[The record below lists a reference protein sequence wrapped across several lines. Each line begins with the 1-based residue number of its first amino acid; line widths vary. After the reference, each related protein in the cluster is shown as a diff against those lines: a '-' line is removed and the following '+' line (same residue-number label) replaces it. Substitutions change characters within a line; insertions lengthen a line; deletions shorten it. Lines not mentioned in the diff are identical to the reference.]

1 MLNDSGVP
9 VDWLF
14 DTALVP
20 TDTILDQCLR
30 NRVPKYDFAYDG
42 LTDADFARVGVTRTS
57 HFYDDFEAARP
68 YLLACIARDGF
79 VLLAGDVFYFPHC
92 PEYRHRHL
100 FHLVILTGFDTKS
113 REWTMIDDNAASV
126 LCHYRWGDA
135 MVAAFYNN
143 SIQREFRSYQR
154 RSRSTDEISRDT
166 LPAFADRM
174 ATPPEDSYRL
184 LLDLRDL
191 LSCPWFAPSNL
202 YAALSDAF
210 AILSGSRRCFAE
222 FLSLAGFGEQLSASA
237 TAIAQ
242 GALKLRDAIARA
254 RLTGIT
260 DPSRLA
266 DRAAALA
273 EQDRRLRDALAE
285 AIQHG
290 FASDTED
297 RAVCRTAN

>member
-1 MLNDSGVP
+1 
-9 VDWLF
+9 
-14 DTALVP
+14 
-20 TDTILDQCLR
+20 
-30 NRVPKYDFAYDG
+30 
-42 LTDADFARVGVTRTS
+42 
-57 HFYDDFEAARP
+57 
-68 YLLACIARDGF
+68 
-79 VLLAGDVFYFPHC
+79 
-92 PEYRHRHL
+92 
-100 FHLVILTGFDTKS
+100 
-113 REWTMIDDNAASV
+113 MIDDNAASV

-222 FLSLAGFGEQLSASA
+222 FLKLAGFEEQHAASA
-237 TAIAQ
+237 MAIAQ
-242 GALKLRDAIARA
+242 SALKLRDVIARA
-254 RLTGIT
+254 RLTGIA
-260 DPSRLA
+260 DPSRLV
-266 DRAAALA
+266 DRASMLA
-273 EQDRRLRDALAE
+273 EQDRSLRNALAE
-285 AIQHG
+285 AIQRG
-290 FASDTED
+290 IASNTDN
-297 RAVCRTAN
+297 RAVCRMAN